1 MNDNKINL
9 KEKVTWKQNDQW
21 IKAQV
26 NYRKKDSKIIVEAS
40 ALKTPNISS
49 HVLVDLCGLN
59 KYASVGKTILSMFG
73 LMERRPI
80 PLYQTVKGGIVEELA
95 NIYLNE
101 LYGGRY
107 DIESFTLEQFKNT
120 NFNQFPDQKPFS
132 GALDKLIHGD
142 IKLPVEIKSK
152 EMREYEKI
160 AVNGKY
166 PKDQVIQGANQAYM
180 YGAKNYMMLYGFL
193 NNEISTLLK
202 ELTENDLWIWGQDYA
217 KAIKDLE
224 IRYEDIKFHHVILD
238 YDERIIKAYRDKAQ
252 KIYNDFYTTRTI
264 DRNLFKKEELTDI
277 ARYVKIE

>member
-1 MNDNKINL
+1 MTNEKITLKNKL
-9 KEKVTWKQNDQW
+9 TWKQGDQW
-21 IKAQV
+21 IKATV
-26 NYRKKDSKIIVEAS
+26 DYAKKDTKIIVKAS

-73 LMERRPI
+73 LMERTPI
-80 PLYQTVKGGIVEELA
+80 PLYQTVKGGIVEEFA
-95 NIYLNE
+95 NTYLNT

-152 EMREYEKI
+152 EMREYQKI
-160 AVNGKY
+160 AVEKKY
-166 PKDQVIQGANQAYM
+166 PKDQVVQGANQAYM

-193 NNEISTLLK
+193 NEEISDLLK
-202 ELTENDLWIWGQDYA
+202 QLTENDLWIWGQDYA

-224 IRYEDIKFHHVILD
+224 IRYEDITFHHDILD
-238 YDERIIKAYRDKAQ
+238 YDERIIRAYREKAQ
-252 KIYNDFYTTRTI
+252 KIYNDFYLSRTI
-264 DRNLFKKEELTDI
+264 DRNLFKKEELMDI
-277 ARYVKIE
+277 ARYAKIE